1 MLPNIS
7 IKPSVSNSNSI
18 IGSRAYTFLDSYVY
32 MRNQRYNAFYEKQKE
47 ILAIENDAISIKS
60 ANSLYMA
67 FLEEAKMLDSVVI
80 RIRNFALRI
89 KPDVINNIKLLI
101 PTSDALNEFDDIIS
115 SNIDIPRMK
124 YIKYDIA
131 PIKYENM
138 ASFMNLYRMEISQ
151 FTSINTQT
159 ANQTNPFIRDKAAS
173 FLIDTAMKH
182 ANCGTELLEMESI
195 KILNKSKLKNIS
207 DFFKQKN
214 RFISTVNRD
223 FKTFQFYLRQ
233 YSGLREIVTLM
244 KPTELRNG
252 DVLVGS
258 SNKPITFNDYY
269 VLYKHFYS
277 MIKYMINIISYHERQ
292 FFNKIYALQ
301 GNIESYVSVVNDV
314 LDLGEKINK
323 DNNSLNESIS
333 YKLISLDETKS
344 TIDKNFEP
352 KGKLN
357 LSSFEK
363 VHIDEN
369 IINKYKKEYP
379 MLKHVRCEDT
389 DDYICDGYMW
399 LDGENLVCTI
409 GSCEYRDTH
418 EKYIVSLEVM
428 DKYKGYGLSKQLL
441 KFAINTMKCS
451 KLSVNKNNEVAKK
464 VYDDFGFK
472 VFHQDDSM
480 YYMEYKSSLN
490 EATSYEPLNE
500 NIIFSGN
507 DIYKNFDKFKNGKE
521 NILLVTGLTGSGKST
536 LGKLICS
543 ETNAEWI
550 ELDLIELILRK
561 QIEPEK
567 AGEPFSS
574 FCKINKDFK
583 ELILKDTNTN
593 REIVNVTDQFFEYCL
608 SWCTKQKS
616 KKFVIEG
623 IQIYDYYNGNNKVV
637 SYPIIIKN
645 TSVVKSFLRK
655 VKREEWEFK
664 HIIKNG
670 PQVLKIMISNDKEL
684 KKLANSLNETSILNE
699 SYDDALNE
707 SIDIVNNI
715 TNETI
720 ETSITKPLLPKMVT
734 LYHGSDKQLSSI
746 KPVSVNV
753 GTRLSKA
760 RKSSFWC
767 LTKDTPILM
776 AVEQYISDS
785 INIHGILTPLVPKNE
800 IVYPKEYKDIILKSL
815 KNMTI
820 YVYKKD
826 IEKKYVSRGHYI
838 GIDEYTL
845 DIEVTP
851 DFVEEYNLSDVKDS
865 IKFIPLKE
873 IEDIIADFKENNKM
887 SSDIKSNIIEKL
899 IYYNT
904 DKYWSK
910 LKDAKKKLN
919 EAYDDGFINSDVI
932 DSHNLINGNY
942 AAHELLYDNINTEN
956 ESKENIID
964 SEDSNNIDG
973 MDELSNDSIEGVDD
987 ETISNFEEY
996 DGQPREVDSICTLR
1010 YSLNL

>member
-314 LDLGEKINK
+314 LDLGENQELEKFSMN
-323 DNNSLNESIS
+323 DALNESIDVVNNTLNESIVFSGNDIYKNFDKFENGESNILLITGLTGSGKSTLAQQICSKYNAEYIELDTMDPCSNLCKQGMDIIRKAGEVFYDYFNSHKSIYEKLISDQMSKKDIVLMMHDILKYCFSWCSKRKNKRFVIEGIQIYDFFSYYKMPINYPIIIKGTSVVKSFLRKVKREEWEFKHIIKNGPQVLKMMISNDKELQKLANSLSETSMLNETIS

-363 VHIDEN
+363 VHIDKN

-480 YYMEYKSSLN
+480 YYMEYKS
-490 EATSYEPLNE
+490 PLNE
-500 NIIFSGN
+500 S
-507 DIYKNFDKFKNGKE
+507 
-521 NILLVTGLTGSGKST
+521 
-536 LGKLICS
+536 
-543 ETNAEWI
+543 
-550 ELDLIELILRK
+550 
-561 QIEPEK
+561 
-567 AGEPFSS
+567 
-574 FCKINKDFK
+574 
-583 ELILKDTNTN
+583 
-593 REIVNVTDQFFEYCL
+593 
-608 SWCTKQKS
+608 
-616 KKFVIEG
+616 
-623 IQIYDYYNGNNKVV
+623 
-637 SYPIIIKN
+637 
-645 TSVVKSFLRK
+645 
-655 VKREEWEFK
+655 
-664 HIIKNG
+664 
-670 PQVLKIMISNDKEL
+670 
-684 KKLANSLNETSILNE
+684 
-699 SYDDALNE
+699 
-707 SIDIVNNI
+707 
-715 TNETI
+715 
-720 ETSITKPLLPKMVT
+720 
-734 LYHGSDKQLSSI
+734 
-746 KPVSVNV
+746 
-753 GTRLSKA
+753 
-760 RKSSFWC
+760 
-767 LTKDTPILM
+767 
-776 AVEQYISDS
+776 
-785 INIHGILTPLVPKNE
+785 
-800 IVYPKEYKDIILKSL
+800 
-815 KNMTI
+815 
-820 YVYKKD
+820 
-826 IEKKYVSRGHYI
+826 
-838 GIDEYTL
+838 
-845 DIEVTP
+845 
-851 DFVEEYNLSDVKDS
+851 
-865 IKFIPLKE
+865 
-873 IEDIIADFKENNKM
+873 
-887 SSDIKSNIIEKL
+887 
-899 IYYNT
+899 
-904 DKYWSK
+904 
-910 LKDAKKKLN
+910 
-919 EAYDDGFINSDVI
+919 YDDGFINSDVI

-956 ESKENIID
+956 ESKENSD
-964 SEDSNNIDG
+964 NIDD
-973 MDELSNDSIEGVDD
+973 MNELSNDSIEGVDD

>member
-32 MRNQRYNAFYEKQKE
+32 MKNQRYNAFYEKQKE

-314 LDLGEKINK
+314 LDLGEKQELEKSSINDALNESIDIVSNITNETIETSITKPLLPKMVTLYHGSDKQLSSIKPVSVNVGTRLSKTRKSSFWCLTK
-323 DNNSLNESIS
+323 DTPLLMAVEQYIFDSVNIHGILTPLVPKNEIVYPKEYKDIILKSLKNMTIYVYKKDIEKKYVSRGHYIGIDEYTLDIEVTPDSVEEYNLSDIKDSIKFIPLKEIEDIITNFKENNKMSSDIKSNIIEKLIYYNTDKYWSKLKNAKKKLNEPLSESSEILNNSLNETIS

-363 VHIDEN
+363 VHIDKN

-490 EATSYEPLNE
+490 ES
-500 NIIFSGN
+500 
-507 DIYKNFDKFKNGKE
+507 
-521 NILLVTGLTGSGKST
+521 
-536 LGKLICS
+536 
-543 ETNAEWI
+543 
-550 ELDLIELILRK
+550 
-561 QIEPEK
+561 
-567 AGEPFSS
+567 
-574 FCKINKDFK
+574 
-583 ELILKDTNTN
+583 
-593 REIVNVTDQFFEYCL
+593 
-608 SWCTKQKS
+608 
-616 KKFVIEG
+616 
-623 IQIYDYYNGNNKVV
+623 
-637 SYPIIIKN
+637 
-645 TSVVKSFLRK
+645 
-655 VKREEWEFK
+655 
-664 HIIKNG
+664 
-670 PQVLKIMISNDKEL
+670 
-684 KKLANSLNETSILNE
+684 
-699 SYDDALNE
+699 
-707 SIDIVNNI
+707 
-715 TNETI
+715 
-720 ETSITKPLLPKMVT
+720 
-734 LYHGSDKQLSSI
+734 
-746 KPVSVNV
+746 
-753 GTRLSKA
+753 
-760 RKSSFWC
+760 
-767 LTKDTPILM
+767 
-776 AVEQYISDS
+776 
-785 INIHGILTPLVPKNE
+785 
-800 IVYPKEYKDIILKSL
+800 
-815 KNMTI
+815 
-820 YVYKKD
+820 
-826 IEKKYVSRGHYI
+826 
-838 GIDEYTL
+838 
-845 DIEVTP
+845 
-851 DFVEEYNLSDVKDS
+851 
-865 IKFIPLKE
+865 
-873 IEDIIADFKENNKM
+873 
-887 SSDIKSNIIEKL
+887 
-899 IYYNT
+899 
-904 DKYWSK
+904 
-910 LKDAKKKLN
+910 
-919 EAYDDGFINSDVI
+919 YDDGFINSDVI

-956 ESKENIID
+956 ESKENSD
-964 SEDSNNIDG
+964 NTDG